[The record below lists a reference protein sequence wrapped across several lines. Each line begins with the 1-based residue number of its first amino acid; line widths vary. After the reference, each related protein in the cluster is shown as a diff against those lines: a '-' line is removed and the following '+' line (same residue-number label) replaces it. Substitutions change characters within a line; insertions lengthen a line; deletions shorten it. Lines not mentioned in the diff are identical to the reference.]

1 MSTHTYSITPRAYRR
16 VSASAIANF
25 AATGPQAARLAAF
38 ADVAASPAV
47 QWDDHLL
54 DRLVQPLSRIRE

>member
-16 VSASAIANF
+16 VSAAAIANF
-25 AATGPQAARLAAF
+25 AATGAQAARLAAF
-38 ADVAASPAV
+38 ADVTASPAV
-47 QWDDHLL
+47 HWDDHLL